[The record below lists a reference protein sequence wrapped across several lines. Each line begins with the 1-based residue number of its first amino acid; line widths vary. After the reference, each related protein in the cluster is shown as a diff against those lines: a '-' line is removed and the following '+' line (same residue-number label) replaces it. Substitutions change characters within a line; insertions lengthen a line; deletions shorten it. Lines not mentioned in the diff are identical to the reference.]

1 VYGDDGN
8 DSLNTLGSSAN
19 NVLQGGAGADQ
30 IQAGSGRDLLLG
42 GLGADVLD
50 ASGGDDILIGGTT
63 DHDADLAA
71 LDAVSAEWGR
81 SDADYNTRV
90 NHLDGTLGGGLN
102 GGSLLKAATVHD
114 DAAIDKLFGE
124 GGMDWFFSRLSGPNK
139 DKVTDQI
146 IGEIVNPL

>member
-1 VYGDDGN
+1 
-8 DSLNTLGSSAN
+8 
-19 NVLQGGAGADQ
+19 
-30 IQAGSGRDLLLG
+30 LG

-90 NHLDGTLGGGLN
+90 KHLDGTLGGGLN
-102 GGSLLKAATVHD
+102 GGSLLKAAMVHD
-114 DAAIDKLFGE
+114 DAAIDKLIGE
-124 GGMDWFFSRLSGPNK
+124 GGMDLFFSLLSGPNK
-139 DKVTDQI
+139 DKLNDQT
-146 IGEIVNPL
+146 IGEIVTPL